1 MTQIYKLTLS
11 TSSLIL
17 VGLASKGILRP
28 QVALDIK
35 DHHRSILDSP
45 SNQPDSFLLTQ
56 TNPQAHSRTRTMYS
70 NMLLLGFSILTGALA
85 ADQVVTMY
93 LPDNDDAQAL
103 AGRVLG
109 SQSDTTTY
117 LIACADSVTTTC
129 DLPAAATVI
138 QAPSTV
144 SLIADVSGEPVVVA
158 CTHDDEIATCS
169 MGAGE
174 VWYVTDTESV
184 TSYGVTITGTGTPS
198 SGSTP
203 ASSSATHTS
212 TTPTSSATQADSSQ
226 SSTNTTT
233 GAGAQQTD
241 DDDNGAVTRISGVGL
256 GAALMAIGA
265 AAVALL

>member
-1 MTQIYKLTLS
+1 M
-11 TSSLIL
+11 
-17 VGLASKGILRP
+17 
-28 QVALDIK
+28 
-35 DHHRSILDSP
+35 H
-45 SNQPDSFLLTQ
+45 SNT
-56 TNPQAHSRTRTMYS
+56 
-70 NMLLLGFSILTGALA
+70 LLLGFGILTGAIA

-93 LPDNDDAQAL
+93 LPDNDDSQAL
-103 AGRVLG
+103 AGRILG

-144 SLIADVSGEPVVVA
+144 SLIADVSGEAVVVA

-184 TSYGVTITGTGTPS
+184 TSYGVTITATGTPS
-198 SGSTP
+198 SASTP
-203 ASSSATHTS
+203 ASSSATRTS
-212 TTPTSSATQADSSQ
+212 TTLGSSASSPTTQADSSQ

-233 GAGAQQTD
+233 GADAQETD
-241 DDDNGAVTRISGVGL
+241 DEGNGAVTRLSGVGL
-256 GAALMAIGA
+256 GAALMAVGA